1 MNNFKEKAKILNDEE
16 IKRTLQRLA
25 HQVLESNTEKEEIV
39 LIGIQT
45 RGVYLAK
52 RLQAIL
58 KEIEGKDLPFGIL
71 DITLYRDDLTV
82 VGTKPQVKET
92 QIDFDLNDKIVILID
107 DVLFTGRTIRAALD
121 EIMDFGR
128 PKTVMLLVL
137 IDRGHRELPIRA
149 DFVGKNI
156 PTSKNET
163 VLVHLAELD
172 GQDEVVIGE
181 KLNTNDHETE
191 TTHST

>member
-1 MNNFKEKAKILNDEE
+1 MNDNQEAKRILSSEDISRILYRLTHQIVEQNDD
-16 IKRTLQRLA
+16 IQTLA
-25 HQVLESNTEKEEIV
+25 

-52 RLQAIL
+52 RIQKIIKEL
-58 KEIEGKDLPFGIL
+58 KQKEPPLGIL
-71 DITLYRDDLTV
+71 GITLYRDDLTV
-82 VGTKPQVKET
+82 IGQQPVVKKT
-92 QIDFDLNDKIVILID
+92 SIDFDVKDKEIILID

-128 PKTVMLLVL
+128 PKRIKLLVL

-156 PTSKNET
+156 PTSAQES
-163 VLVHLAELD
+163 VDVRLSELD
-172 GQDEVVIGE
+172 HSDEVLILKG
-181 KLNTNDHETE
+181 K
-191 TTHST
+191 

>member
-1 MNNFKEKAKILNDEE
+1 MNNFKEKAKILNEEE
-16 IKRTLQRLA
+16 IKRTLQRLT

-45 RGVYLAK
+45 RGVHLAK
-52 RLQAIL
+52 RIQAIL
-58 KEIEGKDLPFGIL
+58 RDIEGKDVPLGIL

-92 QIDFDLNDKIVILID
+92 QIDFDLNEKIVILVD

-163 VLVHLAELD
+163 VLVHLAEID
-172 GQDEVVIGE
+172 GKDEVVIGE
-181 KLNTNDHETE
+181 KI
-191 TTHST
+191 